1 MNTNLPRTDAD
12 VVVNKLSI
20 ELSGTTPAFHIKT
33 RPDDDFLIL
42 EFALPSPRFYNLID
56 QINDELPESNVF
68 KDRIGVTSRLNKPT
82 NVLSMPE
89 TALLQRE
96 LAASL
101 TVDKNTFGAD
111 FLDRYTP
118 SVTNLEKEVVV
129 SANHVVYGRRGSGKS
144 SLMAYAMH
152 QLRQQGFPYCW
163 IAMQT
168 YAARSDKQ
176 AIASVLAEVFSEA
189 AQYASSSSD
198 FRAASDEL
206 LSLGEIEDETMA
218 GVRLTRMIPRLRKVL
233 SAISSGTK
241 MFTIFLDDLHV
252 LDEKL
257 QPELLAFIYSLTRG
271 NNAFLKVSGIE
282 QLTNLWNGEIK
293 RGMESPHDI
302 QTLKL
307 DHNLTSPDQSKT
319 HIISILDKHAKYCGL
334 PSIDYLASDD
344 YMDRLVLSA
353 AAVPRDALS
362 LFSKSISRSLL
373 KGQKSVSI
381 TSLNAAASDAI
392 EEKLKDVQQDIFS
405 ESENSISEH
414 LDKVKEFCTKQKK
427 NAFLVKISNRNASYF
442 NVQKL
447 VALRF
452 VHVLHE
458 GITPHKA
465 GERYVAL
472 MLDYGFYV
480 GIRTARSMTLI
491 PDKPRQLIVKELRT
505 LPILPN

>member
-1 MNTNLPRTDAD
+1 MNTNLRQTDVD
-12 VVVNKLSI
+12 VVVKNLSNA
-20 ELSGTTPAFHIKT
+20 LSGTDPSYHVKT
-33 RPDDDFLIL
+33 RPDGDFLIL
-42 EFALPSPRFYNLID
+42 EFALPSPRFYALVD
-56 QINDELPESNVF
+56 QINNFLPDTNVF
-68 KDRIGVTSRLNKPT
+68 KDRIGVSVRPSKPA

-111 FLDRYTP
+111 FLNRYTP

-144 SLMAYAMH
+144 SLLAFAMH
-152 QLRQQGFPYCW
+152 QLRLQELPYCW

-176 AIASVLAEVFSEA
+176 AIASVLAEVFLES
-189 AQYASSSSD
+189 AQHSPSVTE
-198 FRAASDEL
+198 FRAISEEL
-206 LSLGEIEDETMA
+206 LLLGEIEDEAIA
-218 GVRLTRMIPRLRKVL
+218 GIKLTRMIPRLRKAL
-233 SAISSGTK
+233 STISSGAK

-252 LDEKL
+252 LDQKL
-257 QPELLAFIYSLTRG
+257 QPEVLACIYSLTRG
-271 NNAFLKVSGIE
+271 NNAFIKVSGIE
-282 QLTNLWNGEIK
+282 QLTNLWDGEIK

-319 HIISILDKHAKYCGL
+319 HISSILDKHARYCGL
-334 PSIDYLASDD
+334 PDIGYLASDD

-392 EEKLKDVQQDIFS
+392 EEKLKDVQQDLFS
-405 ESENSISEH
+405 KSENDISEH
-414 LDKVKEFCTKQKK
+414 LDKVKVFCSKQKK
-427 NAFLVKISNRNASYF
+427 NAFLVKISNKNLSYF
-442 NVQKL
+442 NIQKL

-505 LPILPN
+505 LPILPT

>member
-1 MNTNLPRTDAD
+1 MNTNLPHNDID
-12 VVVNKLSI
+12 VVVRELSVA
-20 ELSGTTPAFHIKT
+20 LSGTVPAYHIKN
-33 RPDDDFLIL
+33 RPDGEFLIL
-42 EFALPSPRFYNLID
+42 DFAEPSSRFYALID
-56 QINDELPESNVF
+56 KVNDELPENNVF
-68 KDRIGVTSRLNKPT
+68 KDRIGVSSRINKPT

-101 TVDKNTFGAD
+101 TVDKNTFGID
-111 FLDRYTP
+111 FLNRYTP

-144 SLMAYAMH
+144 SLLAYAMH
-152 QLRQQGFPYCW
+152 QLRMQGFPYCW

-176 AIASVLAEVFSEA
+176 AIASVLAEIFSESA
-189 AQYASSSSD
+189 RYAPSHAEFNALSE
-198 FRAASDEL
+198 EL
-206 LSLGEIEDETMA
+206 LSLGELDDEATA
-218 GVRLTRMIPRLRKVL
+218 GTKLTRMIPRLRKAL
-233 SAISSGTK
+233 STISSGTK

-252 LDEKL
+252 LDQKL
-257 QPELLAFIYSLTRG
+257 QPEILALIYSLTRG
-271 NNAFLKVSGIE
+271 NNSFIKVSGIE
-282 QLTNLWNGEIK
+282 QLTNLWDGEIK

-319 HIISILDKHAKYCGL
+319 HISSILNKHARYCGL
-334 PSIDYLASDD
+334 PDIGYLASDE
-344 YMDRLVLSA
+344 YIDRLVLSA

-392 EEKLKDVQQDIFS
+392 EEKLKDIKQDIFS
-405 ESENSISEH
+405 GSENDISEQ
-414 LDKVKEFCTKQKK
+414 LDKVKGFCSKQKK
-427 NAFLVKISNRNASYF
+427 NAFLVKISNKSISYF
-442 NVQKL
+442 NIQKL

-505 LPILPN
+505 LPILPT